1 MSELGEDAC
10 AVRAVGGHL
19 TLLVVGEVGQ
29 SSREVEDWL
38 RQSHLEQEADGT
50 QTQGQQRQRGPGR
63 AEWADVTVQIPTD
76 GRRGPPL
83 SPVSPLAVGRRWWR
97 GP

>member
-1 MSELGEDAC
+1 MSELREEAC
-10 AVRAVGGHL
+10 AVGAIGGHL
-19 TLLVVGEVGQ
+19 ALLLVGEPGQ

-50 QTQGQQRQRGPGR
+50 QTQRQHRQRGPGR
-63 AEWADVTVQIPTD
+63 SEWADVTLQIPTD

-83 SPVSPLAVGRRWWR
+83 SPGSPLVALS
-97 GP
+97 P